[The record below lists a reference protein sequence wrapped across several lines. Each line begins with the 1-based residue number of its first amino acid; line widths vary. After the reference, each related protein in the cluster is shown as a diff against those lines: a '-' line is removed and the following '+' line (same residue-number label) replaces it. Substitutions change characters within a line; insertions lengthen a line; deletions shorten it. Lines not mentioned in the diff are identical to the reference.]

1 VTISGVSF
9 AGAIAV
15 RFAGV
20 NAAGYTINSD
30 TSITAV
36 VPAGAKSG
44 TIAVATRGGTARS
57 AANFTVTAA
66 TVRRR

>member
-9 AGAIAV
+9 TGAIAV

-20 NAAGYTINSD
+20 NAAGYTVSSD

-36 VPAGAKSG
+36 VPAGAKTG
-44 TIAVATRGGTARS
+44 KIAVATSGGTAKS

-66 TVRRR
+66 MVRRR